1 MTVNKAILVG
11 NLGQDPELRTTGGGT
26 PVVNLRLATTDRRK
40 DREGKWAD
48 YTEWHTV
55 SAFGRTAEN
64 VHRFC
69 KKGKQLYVEGKI
81 QTRKW
86 QDRDGR
92 DRYSTEIVADHIRF
106 LGGGGGGGG
115 ESGPSGGGDGGGGDG
130 GGGEIP
136 YRDEEIPF

>member
-40 DREGKWAD
+40 DREGKWTD